1 MLCHPVPYNSLG
13 KPSLTLMRSTQAI
26 TLDINASQPSL
37 DLGTAQE
44 TSSENFVSTP
54 LGMLR
59 ARGGTAPS
67 TILSLEDWARVLVT
81 TITIVT
87 ILYPKCT
94 KYSNTYLLRLNL
106 QKNWE
111 IIIKTILSN
120 YCRFFSAS
128 FTTYIE

>member
-1 MLCHPVPYNSLG
+1 
-13 KPSLTLMRSTQAI
+13 MRSTQAI

-59 ARGGTAPS
+59 ARDGTAPS
-67 TILSLEDWARVLVT
+67 TILSLKDWARVLVT

-87 ILYPKCT
+87 ILYPTCRRH
-94 KYSNTYLLRLNL
+94 SNTYLLRLNL
-106 QKNWE
+106 
-111 IIIKTILSN
+111 
-120 YCRFFSAS
+120 
-128 FTTYIE
+128 